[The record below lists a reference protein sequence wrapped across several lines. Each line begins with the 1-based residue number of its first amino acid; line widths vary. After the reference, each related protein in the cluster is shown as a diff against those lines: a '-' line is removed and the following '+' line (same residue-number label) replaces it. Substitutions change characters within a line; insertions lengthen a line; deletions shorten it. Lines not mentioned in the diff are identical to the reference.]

1 MFQDNS
7 ENSATI
13 FKLAIPLMQQQD
25 IPLTPHYYNLWYTY
39 MKQSNLLLN
48 EQVDAILMRKS
59 TLSLEDCD
67 ALIHTFCNH
76 SAESKLNKL
85 QHQLGSISKL
95 SKLKGDDT
103 PIEQDILEQANQ
115 LNNQFSHDS
124 MEIDK
129 VGQSN
134 QEYNK
139 DLGYIVSTIRDLVS
153 YCTQIKQISL
163 ELHEK
168 LELQAKEIH
177 CLKEL
182 LSEFEND
189 HNIDGLTGISNRA
202 AFDQSL
208 EKLMRQKAYFSL
220 ILIDIDHF
228 KVFNQ
233 TYGTKTGDKVLQLV
247 AQKIHKECASIGQ
260 IFRFGGE
267 KFALLLPT
275 ISLVNASS
283 LAEAIRINIGDLIL
297 TNKQTGQFVRNIT
310 VSLGASEYLNNDTK
324 DYILKRAEHALL
336 QAKQSGR
343 NRVMAI

>member
-13 FKLAIPLMQQQD
+13 FKLTIPIMQQQE

-59 TLSLEDCD
+59 ALSLEDCD

-76 SAESKLNKL
+76 SAESKLHKL

-95 SKLKGDDT
+95 SKSEGEDSS
-103 PIEQDILEQANQ
+103 IERDILEEANK
-115 LNNQFSHDS
+115 LDNQFNHDS
-124 MEIDK
+124 MENDLL
-129 VGQSN
+129 GQSN

-139 DLGYIVSTIRDLVS
+139 DLGYIVNTIRDLVS

-177 CLKEL
+177 CLKDL

-189 HNIDGLTGISNRA
+189 HNIDGLTGISNRV
-202 AFDQSL
+202 AFDQTL
-208 EKLMRQKAYFSL
+208 DKLIKHKDYFSL

-247 AQKIHKECASIGQ
+247 AQKVHRECASIGQ
-260 IFRFGGE
+260 IFRFSGE

-275 ISLVNASS
+275 INLINASN

-343 NRVMAI
+343 NKVMAI

>member
-13 FKLAIPLMQQQD
+13 FKLTIPIMQQQG

-48 EQVDAILMRKS
+48 EQIDAILLRKS
-59 TLSLEDCD
+59 ALSLEDCD

-85 QHQLGSISKL
+85 HHQLGSITKL
-95 SKLKGDDT
+95 SKDNSEGGSM
-103 PIEQDILEQANQ
+103 ESDILEQANQ
-115 LNNQFSHDS
+115 LDNQFNQES
-124 MEIDK
+124 MEIDQL
-129 VGQSN
+129 GQTN
-134 QEYNK
+134 QEYNQ
-139 DLGYIVSTIRDLVS
+139 DLGYIVNTIRDLVS

-163 ELHEK
+163 QLHEK
-168 LELQAKEIH
+168 LELQAKEIS
-177 CLKEL
+177 CLKTL
-182 LSEFEND
+182 LDDFEND
-189 HNIDGLTGISNRA
+189 HNIDGLTGISNRV
-202 AFDQSL
+202 AFDQIL
-208 EKLMRQKAYFSL
+208 EKQIKHKDYFSL

-260 IFRFGGE
+260 IYRFSGE
-267 KFALLLPT
+267 KFALLLPK
-275 ISLVNASS
+275 INLANASS
-283 LAEAIRINIGDLIL
+283 LAEAIRINIGELIL
-297 TNKQTGQFVRNIT
+297 TNIQTGQFVRNIT

>member
-13 FKLAIPLMQQQD
+13 FKLTIPIMQQQG

-48 EQVDAILMRKS
+48 EQVDAILLRKS
-59 TLSLEDCD
+59 ALSLEDCD

-76 SAESKLNKL
+76 TAESKLNKL
-85 QHQLGSISKL
+85 HLQLGSISKL
-95 SKLKGDDT
+95 SKEDSDDT
-103 PIEQDILEQANQ
+103 SIESNILEQANQ
-115 LNNQFSHDS
+115 LDNQFSQDS
-124 MEIDK
+124 AEIE
-129 VGQSN
+129 QLAQTN
-134 QEYNK
+134 QEHNK
-139 DLGYIVSTIRDLVS
+139 DLGYIVNTIRDLVS

-163 ELHEK
+163 QLHEK
-168 LELQAKEIH
+168 LELQAKEIS
-177 CLKEL
+177 CLKNL
-182 LSEFEND
+182 LNDFEND
-189 HNIDGLTGISNRA
+189 HNIDGLTGIANRV
-202 AFDQSL
+202 AFDEIL
-208 EKLMRQKAYFSL
+208 EKQIKQKDYFSL

-260 IFRFGGE
+260 IYRFGGE
-267 KFALLLPT
+267 KFALLLPK
-275 ISLVNASS
+275 INLDNASS

-297 TNKQTGQFVRNIT
+297 TNTQTGQFVRNIT

-343 NRVMAI
+343 NKVMAI